1 MSETL
6 VRQDVLDLL
15 ARGKISIDEAV
26 ELLSRSSDIG
36 LAEENE
42 DPVYK
47 AEVIGHQENV
57 EALKVE
63 EMLKAD
69 STDDTEFALKEKKTI
84 NASRKPRWLRVR
96 VSNLE
101 SGKSKVSVNVPFAMV
116 KFGLGIARVFS
127 PEINGTNLDE
137 INDMFLAA
145 EQGLLVDV
153 EDAESNEHVQI
164 YLD

>member
-1 MSETL
+1 MSEVL
-6 VRQDVLDLL
+6 ARQEVLDLL
-15 ARGKISIDEAV
+15 ARGKISIDETV
-26 ELLSRSSDIG
+26 ELLSRSGEIG
-36 LAEENE
+36 RVEGNE

-47 AEVIGHQENV
+47 AEIIGDQENV
-57 EALKVE
+57 DAQKADEL
-63 EMLKAD
+63 LKAD
-69 STDDTEFALKEKKTI
+69 PVYDAEFASKEKQAT

-127 PEINGTNLDE
+127 PEINGNNLDE